1 MFPSNVPHPQ
11 QPNAL
16 SMAQAGSMHFGA
28 REQKKVKDDKDKM
41 AAYTSLL
48 KAKADADKFVQRT
61 NEMDGNGSAMQ

>member
-1 MFPSNVPHPQ
+1 
-11 QPNAL
+11 
-16 SMAQAGSMHFGA
+16 MHFGA

-61 NEMDGNGSAMQ
+61 YEMDGNGSAMQ